1 MGKDVV
7 SGLMISDLRFM
18 GFWRHFPPRQ
28 HQMMWKFASNPI
40 KSDSYC
46 VESAYIRDACR
57 SDGMSRAV
65 HVAGFVRCN
74 CRYIFLPTLLQT
86 LNTFTCL
93 SYIMFLGIWILCILP
108 VLSDLTVDTSFC
120 PICRQR
126 SYKHKTH
133 LSAPYVMFL
142 GVFCNT
148 LSFTRPFNLPR

>member
-1 MGKDVV
+1 MRVDQT
-7 SGLMISDLRFM
+7 S
-18 GFWRHFPPRQ
+18 
-28 HQMMWKFASNPI
+28 
-40 KSDSYC
+40 
-46 VESAYIRDACR
+46 

-65 HVAGFVRCN
+65 HVARFVRCI

-93 SYIMFLGIWILCILP
+93 SYIMFLGIWILCILPVLSDVTVDDMYIFLLTQLQTRNTFICLFYVMFLGICIFCILP

-142 GVFCNT
+142 GVLCNA